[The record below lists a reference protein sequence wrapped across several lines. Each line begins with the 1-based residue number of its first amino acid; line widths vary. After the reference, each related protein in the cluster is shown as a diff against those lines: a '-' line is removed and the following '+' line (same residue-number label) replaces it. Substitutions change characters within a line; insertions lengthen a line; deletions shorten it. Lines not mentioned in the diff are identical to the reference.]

1 MKIRMRFYFTVIKV
15 KTRGI
20 YYRFK
25 NWVEF
30 MQYRFWIWVIKK
42 YKVSLKM
49 HMTVALPIKPAEAG
63 KIIDYIAG
71 GGEVMK
77 TLKESEE

>member
-1 MKIRMRFYFTVIKV
+1 
-15 KTRGI
+15 
-20 YYRFK
+20 
-25 NWVEF
+25 

-77 TLKESEE
+77 TLKESGE